1 MNWDNAKLFI
11 AVARTGQIAAASK
24 ILNMSQATLSRRIT
38 ALETSLDVKLLVR
51 RTFGCELTEE
61 GKAFYKSVERAE
73 TELLNAQSQ
82 FQKIHSKTSGVVR
95 IGAPDGFGVGFLAS
109 KLPILLNEYPD
120 LKIQL
125 VPVPRSFSLS
135 QREAD
140 IAIMVGRP
148 EKGRLIIKKLTDYNL
163 SLYASKNY
171 IAEFGKPSSLSQL
184 SDHRLIGYVNDLIY
198 SEALVYT
205 NEFIRNWR
213 SSLEVSSSTGQVEA
227 VKASAGIGILHDYL
241 ASHDDNLVRLFPSST
256 ISRSY
261 WLAYHEAQKDLDR
274 IKIVS
279 QFITTVT
286 QQEKAR
292 FSALNHNEN
301 QTNTNLK
308 SSMQLQQ
315 TR

>member
-1 MNWDNAKLFI
+1 MGVRVCFMNWDNAKLFI

-24 ILNMSQATLSRRIT
+24 ILNISQATLSRRIT
-38 ALETSLDVKLLVR
+38 ALETSLNVKLLER
-51 RTFGCELTEE
+51 RTFGCKLTEE
-61 GKAFYKSVERAE
+61 GKAFYKTVERAE

-82 FQKIHSKTSGVVR
+82 IQKTHSKTSGVVR

-148 EKGRLIIKKLTDYNL
+148 EKGRLIIKKLTDYSL
-163 SLYASKNY
+163 SLYASKDY
-171 IAEFGKPSSLSQL
+171 IEKFGEPSRLTQL
-184 SDHRLIGYVNDLIY
+184 SDHRLIGYVDDLIY
-198 SEALVYT
+198 SESLVYT
-205 NEFIRNWR
+205 NEFLRNWR
-213 SSLEVSSSTGQVEA
+213 SSLEVSSATGQVEA

-241 ASHDDNLVRLFPSST
+241 AVHDESLVRIFPSSS

-261 WLAYHEAQKDLDR
+261 WLAYHESQKDLDR
-274 IKIVS
+274 IKVVANFLTQIVS
-279 QFITTVT
+279 SKNAKFC
-286 QQEKAR
+286 
-292 FSALNHNEN
+292 S
-301 QTNTNLK
+301 
-308 SSMQLQQ
+308 
-315 TR
+315 

>member
-24 ILNMSQATLSRRIT
+24 ILNISQATLSRRIT
-38 ALETSLDVKLLVR
+38 ALETSLNVKLLER

-61 GKAFYKSVERAE
+61 GKAFYKTVERAE
-73 TELLNAQSQ
+73 TELLTAQSQ
-82 FQKIHSKTSGVVR
+82 FQKTHSKTSGVVR

-148 EKGRLIIKKLTDYNL
+148 EKGRLIIRKLTDYNL
-163 SLYASKNY
+163 SLYASKDY
-171 IAEFGKPSSLSQL
+171 ITKYGKPSSLSQL
-184 SDHRLIGYVNDLIY
+184 SDHRLIGYVDDLIY
-198 SEALVYT
+198 SESLEYT
-205 NEFIRNWR
+205 NEFLRNWR
-213 SSLEVSSSTGQVEA
+213 SSLEVSSATGQVEA
-227 VKASAGIGILHDYL
+227 VKAGAGIGILHDYL
-241 ASHDDNLVRLFPSST
+241 ASDDNSLVRLFPSST

-261 WLAYHEAQKDLDR
+261 WLAYHESQKNLER
-274 IKIVS
+274 IKVVSNFLTEIVS
-279 QFITTVT
+279 SERSIFIT
-286 QQEKAR
+286 
-292 FSALNHNEN
+292 ND
-301 QTNTNLK
+301 
-308 SSMQLQQ
+308 
-315 TR
+315 

>member
-24 ILNMSQATLSRRIT
+24 ILNISQATLSRRIT
-38 ALETSLDVKLLVR
+38 ALETSLNVKLLER

-61 GKAFYKSVERAE
+61 GKAFYKTVERAE
-73 TELLNAQSQ
+73 TELLTAQSQ
-82 FQKIHSKTSGVVR
+82 FQKTHSKTSGVVR

-163 SLYASKNY
+163 SLYASKDY
-171 IAEFGKPSSLSQL
+171 IAKFGKPSSLSQL
-184 SDHRLIGYVNDLIY
+184 SDHRLIGYVDDLIY
-198 SEALVYT
+198 SESLVYT
-205 NEFIRNWR
+205 NEFLRNWR
-213 SSLEVSSSTGQVEA
+213 SSLEVSSATGQVEA
-227 VKASAGIGILHDYL
+227 VKAGAGIGILHDYL
-241 ASHDDNLVRLFPSST
+241 AVHDESLVRIFPSST

-261 WLAYHEAQKDLDR
+261 WLAYHESQKDLDR
-274 IKIVS
+274 IKVVSNFLTQIVS
-279 QFITTVT
+279 S
-286 QQEKAR
+286 K
-292 FSALNHNEN
+292 
-301 QTNTNLK
+301 NTIFY
-308 SSMQLQQ
+308 S
-315 TR
+315 

>member
-24 ILNMSQATLSRRIT
+24 ILNISQATLSRHIT
-38 ALETSLDVKLLVR
+38 ALETSLNVKLLER
-51 RTFGCELTEE
+51 RTYGCELTEE
-61 GKAFYKSVERAE
+61 GKAFYKTVERAE
-73 TELLNAQSQ
+73 TELLTAQSQ
-82 FQKIHSKTSGVVR
+82 FQKTHSKTSGVVR

-148 EKGRLIIKKLTDYNL
+148 EKGRLVIKKLTDYNL

-171 IAEFGKPSSLSQL
+171 IKKFGKPSSLAQL
-184 SDHRLIGYVNDLIY
+184 SDHRLIGYVDDLIY
-198 SEALVYT
+198 SESLEYT
-205 NEFIRNWR
+205 NEFLRNWR
-213 SSLEVSSSTGQVEA
+213 SSLEVSSATGQVEA

-241 ASHDDNLVRLFPSST
+241 AADNNSLVSLFPSST

-261 WLAYHEAQKDLDR
+261 WLAHHESQRNLER
-274 IKIVS
+274 IKVVSNFLTEIVS
-279 QFITTVT
+279 SERTTFIT
-286 QQEKAR
+286 
-292 FSALNHNEN
+292 ND
-301 QTNTNLK
+301 
-308 SSMQLQQ
+308 
-315 TR
+315 